1 MSLEKSKPSTPL
13 LSFSMKETIDLNFN
27 LSIGSDLNIGFGNII
42 SSQNQNSVQ
51 LSITEVENGSS
62 SSLNSLSSLST
73 SNK

>member
-1 MSLEKSKPSTPL
+1 
-13 LSFSMKETIDLNFN
+13 MKETIDLNFN